1 MLERSPNATRLMD
14 KLCAKQY
21 IERFPSKEDR
31 RVVNI
36 AITVTGIA
44 LLEAIPS
51 NLNKKLLKNLSE
63 KEAGQLSDLL
73 DKMR

>member
-1 MLERSPNATRLMD
+1 
-14 KLCAKQY
+14 
-21 IERFPSKEDR
+21 
-31 RVVNI
+31 VNI
-36 AITVTGIA
+36 AITATGIA

-51 NLNKKLLKNLSE
+51 NLNKKLLNNLSE